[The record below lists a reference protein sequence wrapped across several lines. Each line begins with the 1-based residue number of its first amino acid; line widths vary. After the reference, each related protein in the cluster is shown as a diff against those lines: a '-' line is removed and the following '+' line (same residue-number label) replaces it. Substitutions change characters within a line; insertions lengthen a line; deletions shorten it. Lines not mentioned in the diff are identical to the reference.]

1 MNRKIQLGIWSALVT
16 LVLISL
22 PSIFHYAQQLVGKSV
37 IDQENFSWQMERT
50 YENLSATVLNPID
63 LEKAS
68 QEIPVTKEEIEEYRN
83 LYGTLSEQLSNIQ
96 EQYAERIANAKA
108 ENNETLLLA
117 LVKERDTKL
126 EDIQQNFESDE
137 HVEDKILK
145 QKARQLAL
153 YEEEKRNRRTNNLPI
168 SYDLVNIDTGE
179 RFKKGNIGAAAAYK
193 KKFNEANG
201 YLKAESFMDDVNN
214 NGFSWYE
221 GDAAVNISHDDFNSI
236 SNKPQFFE
244 GTVIVPKEALA
255 SGGLYEE
262 SQAFTRGKY
271 SMYAFWVVGILALVA
286 LLTVVR
292 FRREWVLFSRFTPV
306 YARLRI
312 DFKAAILLLT
322 VLVLGTYIQSEIY
335 RSLNQFTYFTLG
347 TAGKMI
353 VSFLLFGVLFTALLA
368 FQVIHFIEQLRQP
381 GYMEQAWRE
390 SYTASFLQNVVG
402 MFSNRTVGIQLF
414 ILLIGFFLA
423 GVGFVGLFLGGFT
436 FLIYVACVFFFGLPV
451 LFLFAS
457 RGAYLN
463 RILSATEA
471 MAAGY
476 YTEAIPVKGRS
487 PLAKHAANLNNL
499 REGVRVSINEQAK
512 SERLKTELIT
522 NVSHDLR
529 TPLTSIITYTDLLK
543 DETLSAEE
551 RAKYVAILDQKSQR
565 LKTLIE
571 DLFEVSKMASGNL
584 EITKQHVDLNQLMHQ
599 ALAEHAEDFAES
611 NLDVRITLPEV
622 PIFVMVDGQKW
633 WRVLDNLLI
642 NALKYS
648 LPGTRVYVNLQ
659 KVGTQAR
666 ITVKNIAKYEIGD
679 NTDELF
685 ERFKRG
691 DESRQTEGSGLG
703 LAIAQSIV
711 ELHGGKMDVEVDGDL
726 FKVTVEIAA
735 G

>member
-262 SQAFTRGKY
+262 SRAFTRGKY

-347 TAGKMI
+347 TAGNMI

-368 FQVIHFIEQLRQP
+368 FQVVHLIEQLRQP
-381 GYMEQAWRE
+381 GYAEQAWRE

-436 FLIYVACVFFFGLPV
+436 FLIYVACVFFLGLPV

-463 RILSATEA
+463 RILSATDA

-584 EITKQHVDLNQLMHQ
+584 EITKQRVDLNQLMHQ